1 MRRTTNPGFRCPSPI
16 SLSPSVHPGSVWLS
30 RSSPPVRLF
39 LLVPS
44 PAYLRTAG
52 TLAPEPVLLPSLSH
66 LTILPALQ
74 LREVRV
80 SKVLV
85 FFLSFDLSPRRLC
98 WLARLRFSKTL
109 STYRTG
115 RILRTEE

>member
-1 MRRTTNPGFRCPSPI
+1 MTVLRSGKAGLAMTDDRRTGRGRT
-16 SLSPSVHPGSVWLS
+16 V
-30 RSSPPVRLF
+30 
-39 LLVPS
+39 VPS

-85 FFLSFDLSPRRLC
+85 FFLSFDQSPRRLC

-115 RILRTEE
+115 RILRTED